1 MGGVPVSDQPD
12 PFNAHRQDEMT
23 EILVL
28 HTGGTIG
35 MIPGPDGLVPADG
48 VVEAAVQNL
57 LPDTTKAI
65 IHAFQPLM
73 DSAEIGPEHWNRMIT
88 VIAGFRGAGVV
99 ITHGTDTMAF
109 TGAALSQALAGIGI
123 PVVLCGSMQP
133 LNSGGDAEANL
144 ELALEAAQR
153 RAAGI
158 WLAFA
163 GKLLPAA
170 GLVKHDSHAADAF
183 RPTVQSDPPMVFRPR
198 CFADLRLAILTM
210 SPGLPPAALSAML
223 ERLDGA
229 VLRVFG
235 AGTISSD
242 PDLHR
247 VLAEAIG
254 RGCRIRAVSQC
265 ETGGLEP
272 GAYAAGA
279 SLWQAGV
286 ENGGAET
293 AEAAL
298 ARLWL
303 DMSGQA
309 IAA

>member
-1 MGGVPVSDQPD
+1 
-12 PFNAHRQDEMT
+12 MT

-35 MIPGPDGLVPADG
+35 MISGPDGLAPADG

-57 LPDTTKAI
+57 LPDAVQAT
-65 IHAFQPLM
+65 IHAFRPLV
-73 DSAEIGPEHWNRMIT
+73 DSAEIGPVHWNRMIRL
-88 VIAGFRGAGVV
+88 IAGFRGSGIV
-99 ITHGTDTMAF
+99 ITHGTDTMAY
-109 TGAALSQALAGIGI
+109 TGAALSHALAGIGI

-144 ELALEAAQR
+144 ELALEAVRQKAT
-153 RAAGI
+153 GI

-183 RPTVQSDPPMVFRPR
+183 RSTDQETPSVSFRPR
-198 CFADLRLAILTM
+198 CFADLRLAILTI
-210 SPGLPPAALSAML
+210 SPGLPSTALAAML

-242 PDLHR
+242 PELQR
-247 VLAEAIG
+247 VLAKAIG

-279 SLWQAGV
+279 SLWQTGV
-286 ENGGAET
+286 ENGGTET

-298 ARLWL
+298 TRLWL
-303 DMSGQA
+303 DMSG
-309 IAA
+309 